1 MTPQVSIIFT
11 SYNHKEF
18 LEQAL
23 NSLLN
28 QTFKDFELIIV
39 DDCSTDGSQDVLKSY
54 NDPRIRLFLNE
65 KNSGSYVKSSN
76 YGASKAVAPYML
88 FAQCDDWAEPTQ
100 LETLMNHMLTHN
112 VGVVYSCSNMV
123 DEGGHLLGTDFDCRI
138 QSFKSLCSSDTI
150 IGKKDAMFFLLDSC
164 IIPNLSAALIKKS
177 FYDQLG
183 GLSDNYLVLADW
195 DFWLR
200 MSLITDFYYIREPL
214 NNFRQHSTTI
224 RSTIKMKRQLEEL
237 FNMFFMIEK
246 AAGLSKQIV
255 CSYLTTLWLR
265 WRGEGV
271 KQWLILCPH
280 FMLLGTKF
288 SWHFPISIF
297 KKFLISNGSTNGT
310 K

>member
-1 MTPQVSIIFT
+1 MIPQVSIIFT

-23 NSLLN
+23 DSLLN

-39 DDCSTDGSQDVLKSY
+39 DDCSTDGSQDILKSY
-54 NDPRIRLFLNE
+54 DDPRIRLFLNE

-100 LETLMNHMLTHN
+100 LETLMNRMLTHN

-123 DEGGHLLGTDFDCRI
+123 DEAGHILGTDYDGRL
-138 QSFKSLCSSDTI
+138 QSFKTLCSSDSVI
-150 IGKKDAMFFLLDSC
+150 KKKDAMFFLLDSC

-177 FYDQLG
+177 CYEQLG

-246 AAGLSKQIV
+246 ASGLSKQIV
-255 CSYLTTLWLR
+255 CSYLTALWLR
-265 WRGEGV
+265 WRSEGAR
-271 KQWLILCPH
+271 QWLILCPH
-280 FMLLGTKF
+280 FMWLGTKY
-288 SWHFPISIF
+288 SWYFPNSIL
-297 KKFLISNGSTNGT
+297 KKYL
-310 K
+310 